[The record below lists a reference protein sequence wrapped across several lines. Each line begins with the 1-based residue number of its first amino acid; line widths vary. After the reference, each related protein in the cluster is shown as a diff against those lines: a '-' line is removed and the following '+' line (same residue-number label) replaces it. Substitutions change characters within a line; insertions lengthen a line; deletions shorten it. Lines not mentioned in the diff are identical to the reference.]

1 MGLGHLTHRGILFPS
16 LGALRSWQSRF
27 DVYSEVTRGPEI
39 WQLGYRRCQVYTRR
53 YGGGVSTLPRRH
65 NASLHLGSWGNGLS
79 PLQP

>member
-53 YGGGVSTLPRRH
+53 YGEGYPRCRDVTTRPFISGVGETV
-65 NASLHLGSWGNGLS
+65 
-79 PLQP
+79 